1 MHNLS
6 VKLYR
11 ICVCYVTITLYH
23 VIHSAWY
30 YLWFHVTMV
39 GLECIT
45 HGYGGPPVIVT
56 ADVNYIALNVIL
68 S

>member
-1 MHNLS
+1 M
-6 VKLYR
+6 
-11 ICVCYVTITLYH
+11 TITLYH